1 MSSARSARGRPRR
14 PASVALAVL
23 IGAAVALTM
32 QPPPAALSAA
42 APAAAPDRERELERV
57 REEIVRLQRE
67 LGRLERRASGAAG
80 ELERLEVELAL
91 QRERVAEA
99 RAAQELAVQRLA
111 GSEAELER
119 LGRELEATAAELRRR
134 LVGLYRLGRHG
145 YLRLLLSVEP
155 GSDPLEAFRLLRYLV
170 RRDARA
176 FDRYTAA
183 SRDLALERDKAAA
196 WREEAESW
204 LDREEARG
212 RELARLTRR
221 QELVL
226 AQLGGE
232 RRELAA
238 EAARLEDR
246 EAKLS
251 SFLDF
256 LFGRTDAPLSGRPIQ
271 EFRGVLDW
279 PAPGRVTQG
288 FGPRLDPRY
297 GTRVPHNGVEL
308 AVTPGAGVRAVYP
321 GKVLFAAPFRGYG
334 PTVIVH
340 HSGRVFTLYAGLEEL
355 AVGRDE
361 VVELG
366 EVVGLARETLYFE
379 IRVENRPE
387 DPRAWL
393 R

>member
-1 MSSARSARGRPRR
+1 MSSLRLSVGSRRRLAAALLVACAAIGTVSAATPD
-14 PASVALAVL
+14 
-23 IGAAVALTM
+23 
-32 QPPPAALSAA
+32 PPAAT
-42 APAAAPDRERELERV
+42 APDRERELERV
-57 REEIVRLQRE
+57 REEIGRLQRE
-67 LGRLERRASGAAG
+67 LSRLERQASGAAG

-91 QRERVAEA
+91 QRERVTEA
-99 RAAQELAVQRLA
+99 RTAQELAAQRLA

-119 LGRELEATAAELRRR
+119 LGRELEATADELRRR

-145 YLRLLLSVEP
+145 YLRLLLAVEP
-155 GSDPLEAFRLLRYLV
+155 GSDPLEAFRLLRFLV

-183 SRDLALERDKAAA
+183 RHGLALERDRAEV

-204 LDREEARG
+204 LAREEARG
-212 RELARLTRR
+212 RELTRLTRR

-238 EAARLEDR
+238 ETARLEDR

-256 LFGRTDAPLSGRPIQ
+256 LFGRSDAPLSGRPIQ

-279 PAPGRVTQG
+279 PAAGPVTQG

-297 GTRVPHNGVEL
+297 RTQVPHNGVQVAL
-308 AVTPGAGVRAVYP
+308 APGTAVRAVYP

-340 HSGRVFTLYAGLEEL
+340 HPGRVFTLYAGLGEL
-355 AVGRDE
+355 AVGRDA
-361 VVELG
+361 VVALG
-366 EVVGLARETLYFE
+366 DVLGTSRDALYFE

-387 DPRAWL
+387 DPRGWL

>member
-1 MSSARSARGRPRR
+1 MLFPRPFVGDRCRR
-14 PASVALAVL
+14 LAAALLAVCAV
-23 IGAAVALTM
+23 IAAASAATPD
-32 QPPPAALSAA
+32 PPPAAR
-42 APAAAPDRERELERV
+42 APDRERELARV
-57 REEIVRLQRE
+57 REEIERLQRE
-67 LGRLERRASGAAG
+67 LTRLEKQTSGAAG

-99 RAAQELAVQRLA
+99 QTAQELAVQQLE
-111 GSEAELER
+111 GSEVELER
-119 LGRELEATAAELRRR
+119 LEGELEATAAELRRR
-134 LVGLYRLGRHG
+134 LIGLYRLGRHG

-155 GSDPLEAFRLLRYLV
+155 GSDPLEAFRLLRFLV

-183 SRDLALERDKAAA
+183 RREVALERDKAEA
-196 WREEAESW
+196 WREEAAGW
-204 LDREEARG
+204 LEREEARN
-212 RELARLTRR
+212 RELTRLTRR

-256 LFGRTDAPLSGRPIQ
+256 LFGRSDSALSGRPIQ

-279 PAPGRVTQG
+279 PAQGTVTQG

-297 GTRVPHNGVEL
+297 RTQVPHNGIEL
-308 AVTPGAGVRAVYP
+308 ALAPGTDVRAVYP

-340 HSGRVFTLYAGLEEL
+340 HSGRVFTLYAGLGEL
-355 AVGRDE
+355 AVGRDA
-361 VVELG
+361 VVALG
-366 EVVGLARETLYFE
+366 DVLGISRNALYFE

-387 DPRAWL
+387 DPRGWL